1 MLLFKIDPEKT
12 VQMVKNS
19 LSSIDSVIDKLVAV
33 LSQDITTQGIWT
45 VVQTA
50 VEVSTSIAIVLVV
63 LFWLVTFLNEILEK
77 EWRSLSL
84 SWYFRKLC
92 VLIFAETIIK
102 CAPDVI
108 IMIYNFV
115 AWAMQQY
122 NINLGASNLFNS
134 IDFTAFKDSL
144 EGMGFC
150 EHLWLRVEIY
160 VPSILIR
167 LAGAIIQIIVWFRIL
182 QICMLTII
190 SPIPFS
196 TFVNERHSGVFAFI
210 KESIAVCGQAIIM
223 ILACELYKGMVVQIV
238 GNTVTDVGS
247 IWQLCVATLVL
258 LITIMGSQKL
268 AGLFLGR

>member
-1 MLLFKIDPEKT
+1 MLLFKMDPEKT
-12 VQMVKNS
+12 VQAVKNS
-19 LSSIDSVIDKLVAV
+19 LSSIDSVIDKLVQV

-50 VEVSTSIAIVLVV
+50 VEVSTAIAMVLVV
-63 LFWLVTFLNEILEK
+63 LFWLVSFLNEILERD
-77 EWRSLSL
+77 WRNLSL
-84 SWYFRKLC
+84 AWYFRKIC
-92 VLIFAETIIK
+92 CLIFAETLINS
-102 CAPDVI
+102 APDII
-108 IMIYNFV
+108 IMIYNFT

-134 IDFTAFKDSL
+134 IDFTSFKESL
-144 EGMGFC
+144 DGLGFC

-160 VPSILIR
+160 IPSTLMRI
-167 LAGAIIQIIVWFRIL
+167 ASAIIQITVWFRIL

-196 TFVNERHSGVFAFI
+196 TFVNERHSCVFAFI
-210 KESIAVCGQAIIM
+210 KEAVAICGQAVIM

-258 LITIMGSQKL
+258 LVTIMGSQKL